1 MSVSIKEKMFF
12 VENLSLMIKGGIP
25 IAEALETLKQEV
37 KSKTFKKALDD
48 ILKRILEG
56 GTLSEAMSSY
66 PKIFDKFFENVIKL
80 GEESGTLQENLRY
93 LALHLRKDYEMKKNI
108 RGAMIY
114 PAIIVIVGLIIAFT
128 VTFFIL
134 PKITDLLKILGVEL
148 PLATKILIN
157 SSSFLKENLILI
169 ISGLIFVIL
178 IFKFI
183 LKLKFIKFYFD
194 KTSLSLPIFGQVFRN
209 LSLARFS
216 RFSYTLF
223 KSGMPVL
230 EALKISSDSLPN
242 EVYKKNLTSVR
253 LEVERGGKI
262 SQGLKNFPKVFP
274 LTFCQMISIGEKT
287 GALEESFLYL
297 ARFYEREV
305 SSVLKNLSAIL
316 EPILL
321 ILVGVFVGFIAL
333 AIITPI
339 YRFTGSLRF
348 R

>member
-25 IAEALETLKQEV
+25 IAEALETLKKEV

-56 GTLSEAMSSY
+56 GALSEAMSSY
-66 PKIFDKFFENVIKL
+66 PKIFDKFFENVVKL
-80 GEESGTLQENLRY
+80 GEKSGTLQENLRY

-114 PAIIVIVGLIIAFT
+114 PAIIIIVGLIIAFT

-157 SSSFLKENLILI
+157 SSSFFKENSILI

-194 KTSLSLPIFGQVFRN
+194 KTSLSLPIFGQIFRN

-242 EVYKKNLTSVR
+242 EVYKRNLTSVR

-262 SQGLKNFPKVFP
+262 SQGLKNFPKVFS

-297 ARFYEREV
+297 ARFYERE
-305 SSVLKNLSAIL
+305 STSVLKNLSAIL